1 MNEFLTVV
9 FLHLFAVM
17 SPGPDYVLISRQSI
31 RYGRKIALWSAGGIG
46 VGILFH
52 SVLAATGILILI
64 ASNDFYLSILKLI
77 CCSYLLYL
85 GISSIVNT
93 SDFNQSSLQKNRW
106 SSSGGFLVG
115 LLTNITNI
123 KALLFFITLFGVV
136 LNTQHKEI
144 LLIYGIYMAIAT
156 FIWFAF
162 ISFIFTSDI
171 FRSRFIDYF
180 KFFEKLLGVVL
191 IMIAVQII
199 LVEYL

>member
-52 SVLAATGILILI
+52 SVLAATGILLLI

-85 GISSIVNT
+85 GIISIVNT
-93 SDFNQSSLQKNRW
+93 SDFNQTSLQKNRW

-199 LVEYL
+199 LVEYV

>member
-52 SVLAATGILILI
+52 SVLAATGILLLI

-93 SDFNQSSLQKNRW
+93 SDFNQTSLQKNRW

-199 LVEYL
+199 LVEYV

>member
-52 SVLAATGILILI
+52 SILAATGILLLI
-64 ASNDFYLSILKLI
+64 ASNDFYLSMLKLI

-93 SDFNQSSLQKNRW
+93 SDFNQTSLQKNRW

-144 LLIYGIYMAIAT
+144 LLIYGIYMAVAT

-199 LVEYL
+199 LVEYV

>member
-52 SVLAATGILILI
+52 SVLAATGILLLI

-93 SDFNQSSLQKNRW
+93 SDFNQTSLQKNRW

-144 LLIYGIYMAIAT
+144 LLIYGIYMAVAT

>member
-52 SVLAATGILILI
+52 SVLAATGILLLI

-93 SDFNQSSLQKNRW
+93 SDFNQTSLQKNRW

-162 ISFIFTSDI
+162 ISFIFTSEI

-199 LVEYL
+199 LVEYV

>member
-52 SVLAATGILILI
+52 SVLAATGILLLI

-93 SDFNQSSLQKNRW
+93 SDFNQTSLQKNRW

-180 KFFEKLLGVVL
+180 KFFEKLLGVIL

-199 LVEYL
+199 LVEYV

>member
-31 RYGRKIALWSAGGIG
+31 RHGRKIALWSAGGIG

-52 SVLAATGILILI
+52 SVLAATGILLLI

-93 SDFNQSSLQKNRW
+93 SDFNQTSLQKNRW

>member
-31 RYGRKIALWSAGGIG
+31 RHGRKIALWSAGGIG

-52 SVLAATGILILI
+52 SVLAATGILLLI

-93 SDFNQSSLQKNRW
+93 SDFNQTSLQKNRW
-106 SSSGGFLVG
+106 SSSGWFLVG

-144 LLIYGIYMAIAT
+144 LLIYGIYIAIAT

-199 LVEYL
+199 LVEYV

>member
-1 MNEFLTVV
+1 
-9 FLHLFAVM
+9 
-17 SPGPDYVLISRQSI
+17 
-31 RYGRKIALWSAGGIG
+31 
-46 VGILFH
+46 
-52 SVLAATGILILI
+52 
-64 ASNDFYLSILKLI
+64 
-77 CCSYLLYL
+77 
-85 GISSIVNT
+85 VNT
-93 SDFNQSSLQKNRW
+93 SDFNQTSLQKNRW

-199 LVEYL
+199 LVEYV

>member
-1 MNEFLTVV
+1 
-9 FLHLFAVM
+9 M

-52 SVLAATGILILI
+52 SVLAATGILLLI

-93 SDFNQSSLQKNRW
+93 SDFNQTSLQKNRW

-199 LVEYL
+199 LVEYV

>member
-52 SVLAATGILILI
+52 SVLAATGILLLI

-93 SDFNQSSLQKNRW
+93 SDFNQTSLQKNRW

-162 ISFIFTSDI
+162 ISFIFTSEI

>member
-52 SVLAATGILILI
+52 SVLAATGILLLI

-93 SDFNQSSLQKNRW
+93 SDFNQTSLQKNRW

-144 LLIYGIYMAIAT
+144 LLIYGIYMAVAT

-199 LVEYL
+199 LVEYV

>member
-93 SDFNQSSLQKNRW
+93 SDFNQTSLQKNRW

-144 LLIYGIYMAIAT
+144 LLIYGIYMAVAT

-199 LVEYL
+199 LVEYV

>member
-52 SVLAATGILILI
+52 SVLAATGILLLI
-64 ASNDFYLSILKLI
+64 ASNGFYLSILKLI

-93 SDFNQSSLQKNRW
+93 SDFNQTSLQKNRW

-199 LVEYL
+199 LVEYV

>member
-52 SVLAATGILILI
+52 SVLAATGILLLI

-93 SDFNQSSLQKNRW
+93 SDFNQTSLQKNRW

>member
-52 SVLAATGILILI
+52 SVLAVTGILLLI
-64 ASNDFYLSILKLI
+64 ASNDFYLSMLKLI

-93 SDFNQSSLQKNRW
+93 SDFNQTSLQKNRW

-199 LVEYL
+199 LVEYV